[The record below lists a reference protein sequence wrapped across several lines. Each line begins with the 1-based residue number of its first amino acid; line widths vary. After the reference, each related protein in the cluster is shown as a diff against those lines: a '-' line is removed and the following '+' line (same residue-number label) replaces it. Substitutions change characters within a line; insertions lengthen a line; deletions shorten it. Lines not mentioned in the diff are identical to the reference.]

1 MNSKRSKFT
10 AVMYWNFLRLGIALL
25 YHIVGLTETLGFI
38 NTFSPY
44 IILTLKTLVNIALS
58 YVITAD
64 AEIVKNIEGKETKD
78 LSKKKKIN
86 TPSKSVSTTSS
97 IHFPK
102 NPPRYSARTSHNSSL
117 AKSNNNEFDDDK
129 FTVSMKRLSFFEW
142 ANAVEGKRS
151 KKNDE
156 EDDDLSEEVDI
167 KVIDEVKD
175 KTNIEVVI
183 DKPSSHSEKD
193 NSQKKDEEII
203 DSTSIRDIVL
213 AIDESIIKDNHS
225 EKDDSQKK
233 DDEMNEI
240 INSTFISTDNIDL
253 LTDEPS
259 TIKDNMK

>member
-117 AKSNNNEFDDDK
+117 ANNNEFGDNK

-142 ANAVEGKRS
+142 ANVVVGKRFR
-151 KKNDE
+151 NHDE

-167 KVIDEVKD
+167 KVIDVKDEVKD
-175 KTNIEVVI
+175 KMTIELII

-193 NSQKKDEEII
+193 GSQKEDEEVI

-213 AIDESIIKDNHS
+213 AIDKSIIKDNHS
-225 EKDDSQKK
+225 EKDDIQKK
-233 DDEMNEI
+233 R
-240 INSTFISTDNIDL
+240 
-253 LTDEPS
+253 
-259 TIKDNMK
+259 